1 MKRKKLFAAYES
13 IWERIFLFYSGC
25 CVVLLA
31 LGTALW
37 LGASTNLLQ
46 FYVVAALCLAVLCW
60 VGHYA
65 FKARVVIYTDGIQ
78 VIGYPFF
85 EWRHLRQARFVFLSS
100 ARAALSPDEE
110 LEIVPVKK
118 FKWRVFWWRR
128 WFLKEDFCKRIIV
141 PFWSLPEPARTK
153 LLQELGNYMPVHQ
166 APTLRADEHTRLFLR
181 RLFFMIV
188 DAMGLI
194 ILVLIG
200 YFVFLFFGDA
210 LYLAGNIY

>member
-1 MKRKKLFAAYES
+1 MKRKKLFAVYES

-128 WFLKEDFCKRIIV
+128 WFLKEDFCKM
-141 PFWSLPEPARTK
+141 
-153 LLQELGNYMPVHQ
+153 LLQ
-166 APTLRADEHTRLFLR
+166 RLSL
-181 RLFFMIV
+181 LQLLM
-188 DAMGLI
+188 L
-194 ILVLIG
+194 
-200 YFVFLFFGDA
+200 
-210 LYLAGNIY
+210 